1 MRAPNPSRPVSWQIS
16 HPRSRAKASR
26 SACRRSNNCRW
37 SRAIHPARRQGA
49 LLACRAV
56 AVSVMTSCLSKP
68 ASACQSP
75 VGVVVRVCS
84 VVISMPPSTSRTRPD
99 GHGGHC
105 DSGTAGT
112 CGGQPNRR
120 DCGLEPSAHSA
131 GGLPGAGPPPRRR
144 RHGPSRWAQLRVTF
158 IIFDRFAFDLVDQ
171 IAGPLCLRRGSDHEL
186 GVVVQRGQPAGDAGP
201 RQSSEMSELP
211 PVVLSLHHTRTAYHL
226 RPRPTELL
234 GQTRTNLDFAGAL
247 AGDVAGGV
255 FEGFW
260 VVHAGWAHRREEV
273 ICATSSSRAYLPEL
287 KWSKAAMPG
296 RSSREGWPVERPAS
310 WNAVA

>member
-1 MRAPNPSRPVSWQIS
+1 M
-16 HPRSRAKASR
+16 
-26 SACRRSNNCRW
+26 
-37 SRAIHPARRQGA
+37 
-49 LLACRAV
+49 
-56 AVSVMTSCLSKP
+56 
-68 ASACQSP
+68 
-75 VGVVVRVCS
+75 
-84 VVISMPPSTSRTRPD
+84 
-99 GHGGHC
+99 
-105 DSGTAGT
+105 
-112 CGGQPNRR
+112 
-120 DCGLEPSAHSA
+120 
-131 GGLPGAGPPPRRR
+131 
-144 RHGPSRWAQLRVTF
+144 TF

-186 GVVVQRGQPAGDAGP
+186 GVVVQRGQP
-201 RQSSEMSELP
+201 
-211 PVVLSLHHTRTAYHL
+211 
-226 RPRPTELL
+226 
-234 GQTRTNLDFAGAL
+234 